1 MRVLN
6 GTLAALTLALMMVF
20 GEVQTVQAEGVAG
33 DTTRAGTQI
42 TFEQAM
48 QIALEKNITLAQ
60 AQNAVASSDATVRGA
75 KLSFLPNLQLNTS
88 SAQTYG
94 RNFSETTGDVLNH
107 NNQSVNAGVSSSVTL
122 FNGMQN
128 VANLHEAEKNQS
140 ATTLD
145 LARAKQTTVFTVASI
160 CFSVSSFDFLRVP
173 GSHSKV
179 ISSALLH
186 GATAVRRLTR
196 PSSCWV
202 DRNDGVPPPK

>member
-20 GEVQTVQAEGVAG
+20 GEVQTVQAEGAPG

-88 SAQTYG
+88 GAQTYG
-94 RNFSETTGDVLNH
+94 RNFSETGLTGVAPTAVL
-107 NNQSVNAGVSSSVTL
+107 
-122 FNGMQN
+122 GMPG
-128 VANLHEAEKNQS
+128 AA
-140 ATTLD
+140 D
-145 LARAKQTTVFTVASI
+145 RARATATSAGI
-160 CFSVSSFDFLRVP
+160 RRRRCLRRDAAAP
-173 GSHSKV
+173 
-179 ISSALLH
+179 
-186 GATAVRRLTR
+186 
-196 PSSCWV
+196 
-202 DRNDGVPPPK
+202 